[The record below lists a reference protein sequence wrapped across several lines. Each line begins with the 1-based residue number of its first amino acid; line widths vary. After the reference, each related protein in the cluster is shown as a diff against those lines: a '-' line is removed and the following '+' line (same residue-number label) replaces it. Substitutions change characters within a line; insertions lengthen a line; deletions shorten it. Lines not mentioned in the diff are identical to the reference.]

1 MPQKW
6 IYLLVCTY
14 HGIVVEKTYDSQ
26 PGRIRRMRR
35 TRYRWLQYVESR
47 EKKVRKWRQKA
58 VDREKWVSVIM
69 EDMVLRGPQGKI
81 LSN

>member
-47 EKKVRKWRQKA
+47 EKK
-58 VDREKWVSVIM
+58 
-69 EDMVLRGPQGKI
+69 G
-81 LSN
+81 